1 MFNIDPSGKFKLVA
15 KGYLAP
21 PASCLTCG
29 NGNCEEGYIDCGAY
43 VDYYGQVY
51 LCWFCAIQLAETF
64 GCVIPEDVAKMEA
77 TLTEAL
83 NSRTALESELE
94 TANER
99 LAAYSLLY
107 GGLPVPSGTSDS
119 PVSDADEDEPDTPL
133 DFEGSDDGESVT
145 PEPVTD
151 VFHFGSQRNE
161 RSDSPRAFGF

>member
-21 PASCLTCG
+21 PASCLSCG
-29 NGNCEEGYIDCGAY
+29 NGSCEEGYIDCGSY
-43 VDYYGQVY
+43 IDYYGQVY

-64 GCVIPEDVAKMEA
+64 GCVIPEDVAKMEE

-83 NSRTALESELE
+83 NSRAVLEEELRV
-94 TANER
+94 ANER
-99 LAAYSLLY
+99 ISAYNLIIGPIS
-107 GGLPVPSGTSDS
+107 VPSESSDS
-119 PVSDADEDEPDTPL
+119 PASDGDEDEPDTPL
-133 DFEGSDDGESVT
+133 DFEGSDDGEPVT

-161 RSDSPRAFGF
+161 RSDSSPAFGF

>member
-15 KGYLAP
+15 KGYLAS
-21 PASCLTCG
+21 PASCLSCG
-29 NGNCEEGYIDCGAY
+29 NGSCEEGYIDTGSY

-64 GCVIPEDVAKMEA
+64 GCVIPEDVAKMEE

-83 NSRTALESELE
+83 NSRTALEEELRV
-94 TANER
+94 ANER
-99 LAAYSLLY
+99 ISAYSLII
-107 GGLPVPSGTSDS
+107 GPISVPSEPSDNS
-119 PVSDADEDEPDTPL
+119 ASDVDEDEPDTSL

-161 RSDSPRAFGF
+161 RSDSPGAFGF